1 MDKPAEQGH
10 SIDLGEARGLRLQAT
25 GERRNASTASTRRL
39 EAGSAS
45 SPSFPKICL
54 VWAWTV
60 RSVTKPVG
68 DGQVRE
74 PVRQERE
81 DLPFP
86 FREP

>member
-1 MDKPAEQGH
+1 VR
-10 SIDLGEARGLRLQAT
+10 LGELQAT
-25 GERRNASTASTRRL
+25 GEQWSANTARTRRL
-39 EAGSAS
+39 GAGSAS
-45 SPSFPKICL
+45 SLSFPKICL

>member
-1 MDKPAEQGH
+1 MSKHLSDGA
-10 SIDLGEARGLRLQAT
+10 LGEARGTSGDWRAV
-25 GERRNASTASTRRL
+25 ERQHGAHPPVGGGICL
-39 EAGSAS
+39 ESQL
-45 SPSFPKICL
+45 PEDLL